1 MKLKKLI
8 AAASALTLLGSLA
21 AAVPASAATEERTV
35 TLPDEA
41 TRYIVQRSTNGGNS
55 YSATN
60 GARAVTN
67 KNGTTFTFGVKVH
80 DNQNGTDNLYRVIS
94 ASKDITA
101 LSDGNDGTG
110 ITLGNT
116 NSIYIPFDEPVAVT
130 KVEVKSSSNPYIVA
144 LVENGDITDKNVNVA
159 NETDAVLPIASSD
172 NWYRINSSSYQK
184 IDDNYTLTRTAG
196 NTSSSIELK
205 DDGTAVEY
213 AGIFI
218 DNNNHADNSSV
229 INEITVTYEVEV
241 EDPEPEAPTVS
252 IVDSSRVTENGT
264 GEYAG
269 EVATGFI
276 AKVEAFGT
284 APKKMGVTVN
294 DVAREEQDMP
304 TVVTEGAAYFK
315 VIVTNADAEDV
326 INVYVD

>member
-21 AAVPASAATEERTV
+21 VAVPASAATEERTV

-67 KNGTTFTFGVKVH
+67 VNGGTFMFGVKAQ
-80 DNQNGTDNLYRVIS
+80 DDNLYRVMS
-94 ASKDITA
+94 ETRDITA

-144 LVENGDITDKNVNVA
+144 LVENGDITDENVNVA
-159 NETDAVLPIASSD
+159 NETDAVLPIVSSD
-172 NWYRINSSSYQK
+172 NWYRINRASYQK
-184 IDDNYTLTRTAG
+184 IDDNYTLTRAAD

-205 DDGTAVEY
+205 EEGTAKEY
-213 AGIFI
+213 VGIFI
-218 DNNNHADNSSV
+218 DNNNNLARDSV

-252 IVDSSRVTENGT
+252 IVDDSKVTENGT
-264 GEYAG
+264 GEYED

-276 AKVEAFGT
+276 AKVVTKDVA
-284 APKKMGVTVN
+284 AKSMNVTVN
-294 DVAREEQDMP
+294 DKYRTAQ
-304 TVVTEGAAYFK
+304 TITTLTNTTAYFK
-315 VIVTNADAEDV
+315 VIVSDAAAEDS
-326 INVYVD
+326 IEVYVD

>member
-21 AAVPASAATEERTV
+21 VAVPASAATEERTV

-67 KNGTTFTFGVKVH
+67 VNGGTFMFGVKAQ
-80 DNQNGTDNLYRVIS
+80 DDNLYRVMS
-94 ASKDITA
+94 ETRDITA
-101 LSDGNDGTG
+101 LSDANDGTG

-144 LVENGDITDKNVNVA
+144 LVENGDITDENVNVA
-159 NETDAVLPIASSD
+159 NETDAVLPIVSSD
-172 NWYRINSSSYQK
+172 NWYRINRASYQK
-184 IDDNYTLTRTAG
+184 IDDNYTLTRAAD

-205 DDGTAVEY
+205 EEGTAKEY
-213 AGIFI
+213 VGIFI
-218 DNNNHADNSSV
+218 DNNNNLARDSV

-252 IVDSSRVTENGT
+252 IVDDSKVTENGT
-264 GEYAG
+264 GEYED

-276 AKVEAFGT
+276 AKVVTKDVA
-284 APKKMGVTVN
+284 AKSMNVTVN
-294 DVAREEQDMP
+294 DKYRTAQ
-304 TVVTEGAAYFK
+304 TITTLTNTTAYFK
-315 VIVTNADAEDV
+315 VIVSDAAAEDS
-326 INVYVD
+326 IEVYVD